1 MKKMPR
7 NKLSLKSEQIRSLN
21 VTQLGHVAGA
31 MPTNTFTTS
40 AGWNCQ
46 STGPCWETTSC
57 TQ

>member
-1 MKKMPR
+1 
-7 NKLSLKSEQIRSLN
+7 LKSEQIRSLN
-21 VTQLGHVAGA
+21 ATQLGHVAGA